1 MRSIMVRSLL
11 LISGLIAAGVGAA
24 TLFAPHQ
31 FHAMSGISLEDS
43 ASLMSEI
50 RAPGGLLL
58 VSGLLIA
65 LGAFVSRMMFSGL
78 ALSALVFL
86 SYGLSRLWSMIADGM
101 PANVLIQAAGLEL
114 FIGIACVIAA
124 LVNGNGISNRK

>member
-1 MRSIMVRSLL
+1 MKSIIVRSLL
-11 LISGLIAAGVGAA
+11 SISGLIATGVGAA
-24 TLFAPHQ
+24 TLFAPEQ

-65 LGAFVSRMMFSGL
+65 LGAFVSRVMFSAL
-78 ALSALVFL
+78 ALSALIYL
-86 SYGLSRLWSMIADGM
+86 SYGVSRLWSMIVDGM
-101 PANVLIQAAGLEL
+101 PANALIQAAGLEL
-114 FIGIACVIAA
+114 FIGTACVLAA
-124 LVNGNGISNRK
+124 FMNRNGISNQR